1 MTCRGG
7 SRRSW
12 HPRAQDAAQEGR
24 RWGRGVERDEGAASG
39 SRAEDRAG
47 SWRKGDRMGE
57 RGDCFIRLL
66 DRFSAPPEREGE
78 KREGARAQEVPLTA
92 DKIFTEARVSM
103 GGRVLV

>member
-24 RWGRGVERDEGAASG
+24 RWGRGVEGMRAASG

-47 SWRKGDRMGE
+47 SWRKGDRMGKRRLFHPYWTDSQRLRKEVRNE
-57 RGDCFIRLL
+57 RAGLQRCL
-66 DRFSAPPEREGE
+66 
-78 KREGARAQEVPLTA
+78 
-92 DKIFTEARVSM
+92 
-103 GGRVLV
+103 